1 MFIVEFSFLSVRLF
15 SLQIKKFLK
24 LMNKFNI
31 TSIEKFHSLYQDVKL
46 CSGCRVSIPAAGVL
60 LRANS
65 RLGFCLQPSL
75 LIRCDFHP
83 SSPDAM
89 FW

>member
-1 MFIVEFSFLSVRLF
+1 MFIGEFSFLSVRLF

-24 LMNKFNI
+24 LMNKFNT
-31 TSIEKFHSLYQDVKL
+31 TSIERFHSLYQDVKI